1 MALQARKPPVE
12 PISFAPSQAWEGND
26 GPWSTFAI
34 RVGTPEQIFRVL
46 VSTSSQETWVPVPE
60 GCTSSDPA
68 DCGALR
74 GVLAFQNQ
82 PSSGFQV
89 NESSTW
95 LPENLYELGIGSMLN
110 YTGNGE
116 YGFDTVGLQLPQSGG
131 ATLKRQIV
139 AGIATK
145 DFILGEF
152 GIGPKPTN
160 FTSFQDPQ
168 PSFMWS
174 LRNQSMIPSI
184 SWGYT
189 AGARYQLKNVAGS
202 LTLGGY
208 DASRFVPNGVTFA
221 FNQDD
226 SRPLTIGVQA
236 IQAKDTFLGTVS
248 LLPSGI
254 LSLIDST
261 VPEIWLPATACTVFE
276 SAFGLQYDAHTD
288 RYLVNTSTHA
298 SLTSL
303 NPVLSFKLGNL
314 AEGGETVVISLPYKA
329 FDLQVSWP
337 IYANSTNYFP
347 LRRAANDSQYTL
359 GRTFL
364 QEAYVIADYERF
376 NFSVSQC
383 LFQENNPQK
392 LVGIL
397 PPVKK
402 KLHSSK
408 LKRGT
413 LIGIILTSD
422 ISSLTTPSQIFHGSV
437 SMSFGGQTPTIIV
450 LKEGTD
456 SSQGKGQIISNIN
469 ACLAVQATIRST
481 LGPYGGDLLL
491 VDGNGRQT
499 ITNDGATVMKLL
511 EIVHPAARILTDIAR
526 SQDAEVGDGTTSVVV
541 LAGEVLKE
549 VKEHVEQGVSSQTI
563 IKGLRRASAMAVNKV
578 REIAVN
584 TSEGN
589 QRETL
594 VKLAGTAMSSKLIKR
609 NTGFFTKMVVDAV
622 LSLDQDDLNEKLIGV
637 KKIPGGSLTDSLFV
651 NGVAF
656 KKTFSYAGF
665 EQQPKSFKNPKIV
678 CLNVE
683 LELKSEKDNAEVRV
697 EQVSEYQA
705 IVDAE
710 WQIIYNKMEALYK
723 TGAKVVLSKLPIG
736 DLATQYFADRDI
748 FCAGRVAS
756 DDLERIIQATG
767 GSIQSTCSDIHPE
780 HLGTCGSF
788 EERQIGGERFNFF
801 EDCPEAK
808 TCTLVLRGGAEQFI
822 AEVERSLHDA
832 IMIVKRAI
840 KNNTIVAGGGACE
853 MEVSAYLH
861 RYADKNV
868 PHKQQAIIKSFAK
881 ALEVI
886 PRQLC
891 DNAGFDATDILN
903 KLRVEHRKGNTWS
916 GVDFDN
922 EGVRDNL
929 EAFVWEPALVK
940 INAMQAA
947 TEASCLILSV
957 DETIKNEE
965 SAQPQAPQRG
975 LPPGAAQRALRGRGR
990 GMPRR

>member
-1 MALQARKPPVE
+1 
-12 PISFAPSQAWEGND
+12 
-26 GPWSTFAI
+26 
-34 RVGTPEQIFRVL
+34 
-46 VSTSSQETWVPVPE
+46 
-60 GCTSSDPA
+60 
-68 DCGALR
+68 
-74 GVLAFQNQ
+74 
-82 PSSGFQV
+82 
-89 NESSTW
+89 
-95 LPENLYELGIGSMLN
+95 ML
-110 YTGNGE
+110 
-116 YGFDTVGLQLPQSGG
+116 D
-131 ATLKRQIV
+131 
-139 AGIATK
+139 
-145 DFILGEF
+145 
-152 GIGPKPTN
+152 
-160 FTSFQDPQ
+160 
-168 PSFMWS
+168 
-174 LRNQSMIPSI
+174 
-184 SWGYT
+184 
-189 AGARYQLKNVAGS
+189 
-202 LTLGGY
+202 
-208 DASRFVPNGVTFA
+208 
-221 FNQDD
+221 
-226 SRPLTIGVQA
+226 
-236 IQAKDTFLGTVS
+236 
-248 LLPSGI
+248 
-254 LSLIDST
+254 
-261 VPEIWLPATACTVFE
+261 
-276 SAFGLQYDAHTD
+276 
-288 RYLVNTSTHA
+288 
-298 SLTSL
+298 
-303 NPVLSFKLGNL
+303 
-314 AEGGETVVISLPYKA
+314 
-329 FDLQVSWP
+329 
-337 IYANSTNYFP
+337 
-347 LRRAANDSQYTL
+347 
-359 GRTFL
+359 
-364 QEAYVIADYERF
+364 
-376 NFSVSQC
+376 
-383 LFQENNPQK
+383 
-392 LVGIL
+392 
-397 PPVKK
+397 
-402 KLHSSK
+402 
-408 LKRGT
+408 
-413 LIGIILTSD
+413 
-422 ISSLTTPSQIFHGSV
+422 
-437 SMSFGGQTPTIIV
+437 
-450 LKEGTD
+450 
-456 SSQGKGQIISNIN
+456 
-469 ACLAVQATIRST
+469 
-481 LGPYGGDLLL
+481 
-491 VDGNGRQT
+491 
-499 ITNDGATVMKLL
+499 
-511 EIVHPAARILTDIAR
+511 IVHPAARILTDIAR

-541 LAGEVLKE
+541 LAGEILKE
-549 VKEHVEQGVSSQTI
+549 VKDHVEQGVSSQTI
-563 IKGLRRASAMAVNKV
+563 MKGLRRASAMAVNKV

-609 NTGFFTKMVVDAV
+609 NTGFFTKSRFIHRISGSLLMFVVVVDAV
-622 LSLDQDDLNEKLIGV
+622 LSLDQDDLNEKLIGI

-748 FCAGRVAS
+748 FCAGRVGS
-756 DDLERIIQATG
+756 DDLDRIIQATG

-780 HLGTCGSF
+780 HLGTCGRF

-801 EDCPEAK
+801 EDCPQAK

-903 KLRVEHRKGNTWS
+903 KLRVEHRKGNTWA

-940 INAMQAA
+940 INAIQAA
-947 TEASCLILSV
+947 TEAGCLILSV

-965 SAQPQAPQRG
+965 SQAPQAPQRG